1 MPKVQLPLLVLLLLL
16 DMLLPAASA
25 DEANKTM
32 TRTEPTNF
40 HDLI

>member
-1 MPKVQLPLLVLLLLL
+1 MPKVQLPLLVLLL

-25 DEANKTM
+25 DEANNTM
-32 TRTEPTNF
+32 TRTGTTYF